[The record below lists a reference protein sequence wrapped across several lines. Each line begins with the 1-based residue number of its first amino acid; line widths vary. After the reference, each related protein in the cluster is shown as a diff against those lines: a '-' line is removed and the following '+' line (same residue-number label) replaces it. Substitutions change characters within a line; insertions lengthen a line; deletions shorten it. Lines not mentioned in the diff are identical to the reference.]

1 MAATSAGNHVGA
13 SPSRKRLDFDLSVLA
28 NKLVPDTEGEGLT
41 MEEITE
47 ELKCGVHKARK
58 FVRQAIDAGECRTGI
73 RYAVNIA
80 GVRRPIV
87 AYVFGKGAKK

>member
-1 MAATSAGNHVGA
+1 MAATSAGNHLSA

-28 NKLVPDTEGEGLT
+28 NKLVPDTNGEGLT

-87 AYVFGKGAKK
+87 TYVFGKTKK

>member
-41 MEEITE
+41 MEEVML
-47 ELKCGVHKARK
+47 ELKCGMHKARK
-58 FVRQAIDAGECRTGI
+58 FVRQAIDAGECRTGT

-87 AYVFGKGAKK
+87 TYVFGKMKK

>member
-1 MAATSAGNHVGA
+1 MAAASAGNHLGA

-28 NKLVPDTEGEGLT
+28 SKLVPDTEGEGLT

-58 FVRQAIDAGECRTGI
+58 FVRQAIDAGECRTGV
-73 RYAVNIA
+73 RYATNIA

-87 AYVFGKGAKK
+87 TYVFGKGAKK